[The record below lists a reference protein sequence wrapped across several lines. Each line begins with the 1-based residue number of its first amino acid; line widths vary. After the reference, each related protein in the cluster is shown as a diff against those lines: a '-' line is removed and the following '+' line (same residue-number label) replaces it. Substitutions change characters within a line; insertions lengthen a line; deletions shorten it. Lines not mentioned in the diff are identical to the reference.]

1 MRHFVTMMLCLTL
14 LVGAH
19 APQTHAQAG
28 GSFDLQAYTNF
39 LASHR
44 DLTHEQLRGLHPTPN
59 FRSKLDL
66 TLTEIA
72 YLDTIVQLYQ
82 LTSDEQALL
91 HENGF
96 VVSERLRRDS
106 FGHAFLEI
114 YKHDL
119 PVFVSTDAILH
130 ALHRSYDA
138 ILQDTETGVLI
149 PRLQELLL
157 KLRNEW
163 PNLATRYLNLPTMQP
178 MLNDV
183 DVYLTVALRLL
194 GNQLAPHRSENA
206 ATVSSLLNLI
216 AAEQPAYFSLFSET
230 QRLIDF
236 SQFRLRGHYTNQAD
250 LRNYFKAMIWLGR
263 TELMLSPPKVQD
275 GSEPS
280 ATDIQRQTIAAY
292 LLWEAV
298 NNSGSLPLWQE
309 MDGIIRFLVGESDN
323 ITVDHLQLLANEI
336 SLADASELLD
346 SSRLQALQSA
356 LAEKSYALQRIN
368 SQILISDP
376 NNPEQIAPPSAFL
389 LLGQRFVIDSY
400 VMGNVVYDR
409 ILYQDRKVLRML
421 PSSLDVLFALGND
434 AASIL
439 LQDELQRYPYA
450 SNLSALRY
458 LVDSYEDEFWKSA
471 LYNVWLQAIRSLNP
485 AGDLTVFPAFMQTGA
500 FWQQKMNTQLAS
512 WAQLRHDNLLYAK
525 QSYTSGTTCLF
536 PYSFVEPFP
545 EFYRTLQSYAEQAE
559 AKFNAVAFGEEWL
572 KASIT
577 RYFSHMAGV
586 MDTLAVIAGKQ
597 LHHEEPD
604 SAEIRF
610 LRRMMYS
617 TPICGEQLD
626 GWYAYLYYRGAE
638 QSIEKDLVVADVHT
652 QPTDESGAL
661 IGKVMHAGTGPLDLG
676 VFIAE
681 NYEGKATAFIGPVM
695 SYYEH
700 VTMNFQRL
708 TDDEW
713 QQLYQQPPSFR
724 PAWVNVYLADAEG
737 KRRGAGPQIVTSVK
751 EPQLASDLPKSL
763 LLHQNYPNPFNA
775 NTLIRFEISPAFA
788 HAPAKLAIYN
798 LRGELVRELIDQT
811 LPAGNYLVRWDGK
824 NDSGND
830 TASSVYFCRLQVGD
844 VSEMRKLT
852 LLR

>member
-1 MRHFVTMMLCLTL
+1 MKLDTKCSAWVAIVLAFCSLRVE
-14 LVGAH
+14 A
-19 APQTHAQAG
+19 QT
-28 GSFDLQAYTNF
+28 SSEFDLQAYTNF

-44 DLTHEQLRGLHPTPN
+44 DLTYAQLRSLHPTPN

-66 TLTEIA
+66 TLTETA
-72 YLDTIVQLYQ
+72 YLDTIIQLYQ

-194 GNQLAPHRSENA
+194 GNQLTPHRSENA
-206 ATVSSLLNLI
+206 AIVVELLNLI
-216 AAEQPAYFSLFSET
+216 GNEQPAYFSLFSET

-236 SQFRLRGHYTNQAD
+236 SQFRPRGHYTNQED

-263 TELMLSPPKVQD
+263 TELMLSQPKVQS
-275 GSEPS
+275 GPMPSE
-280 ATDIQRQTIAAY
+280 ADIQRQTIAAY
-292 LLWEAV
+292 LLSEAV
-298 NNSGSLPLWQE
+298 ENSGGLELWQE

-323 ITVDHLQLLANEI
+323 ITLDHLQLLADEI
-336 SLADASELLD
+336 GLTNASELLEAN
-346 SSRLQALQSA
+346 RLQALQAA
-356 LAEKSYALQRIN
+356 LAAKSYAMQRIN

-376 NNPEQIAPPSAFL
+376 GNPEQIAPPSAFL

-409 ILYQDRKVLRML
+409 ILYQDQKVLRML

-458 LVDSYEDEFWKSA
+458 LVDSYEEEFWQSA
-471 LYNVWLQAIRSLNP
+471 LYNVWLQAIRNLNP

-525 QSYTSGTTCLF
+525 QSYTAGTTCLF

-545 EFYRTLQSYAEQAE
+545 KFYRTLQSYAEQAE
-559 AKFNAVAFGEEWL
+559 AKFNAVAFGEEWQ
-572 KASIT
+572 KTSII

-597 LHHEEPD
+597 LHLEEPD

-661 IGKVMHAGTGPLDLG
+661 IGKVMHAGTGPIDLG

-708 TDDEW
+708 TDEEW

-737 KRRGAGPQIVTSVK
+737 KRRGAGPQIATSVK
-751 EPQLASDLPKSL
+751 DPSYTHALPQAL
-763 LLHQNYPNPFNA
+763 LLHQNFPNPFNA
-775 NTLIRFEISPAFA
+775 NTLIRFEIPAAFA
-788 HAPAKLAIYN
+788 NAPAKLAIYN
-798 LRGELVRELIDQT
+798 LRGELVRELIDQS

-830 TASSVYFCRLQVGD
+830 VASSVYFYRLQVGN

>member
-1 MRHFVTMMLCLTL
+1 MKLDTKRTAWVAIILAFSSLRVE
-14 LVGAH
+14 
-19 APQTHAQAG
+19 AQAG
-28 GSFDLQAYTNF
+28 GEFDLQAYTDF

-44 DLTHEQLRGLHPTPN
+44 DLTYEQLRGLHPTAN

-66 TLTEIA
+66 PLTEIA
-72 YLDTIVQLYQ
+72 YLDTIIQLYQ

-91 HENGF
+91 RENGF

-114 YKHDL
+114 YQHDL

-163 PNLATRYLNLPTMQP
+163 PNLAASYAGLPAMQS

-194 GNQLAPHRSENA
+194 GNHLAPQRSENA
-206 ATVSSLLNLI
+206 ATVAELLNLI
-216 AAEQPAYFSLFSET
+216 AAEQPANFALFSET

-236 SQFRLRGHYTNQAD
+236 SQFRPRGHYTNQED

-280 ATDIQRQTIAAY
+280 AADIQRQTIVAY
-292 LLWEAV
+292 LLWEAMK
-298 NNSGSLPLWQE
+298 NSGSLPLWQE
-309 MDGIIRFLVGESDN
+309 MDSIIGFLVGESDN
-323 ITVDHLQLLANEI
+323 ITVNHLQLLADETG
-336 SLADASELLD
+336 LTEASELLD
-346 SSRLQALQSA
+346 ANRLQALQSA
-356 LAEKSYALQRIN
+356 LAAKSYAVQRIN

-376 NNPEQIAPPSAFL
+376 NNPAQIAPPSAFL

-409 ILYQDRKVLRML
+409 ILYQDQKVLRML

-434 AASIL
+434 AAAIL
-439 LQDELQRYPYA
+439 LQDELRQYPYA
-450 SNLSALRY
+450 SNLAALRY
-458 LVDSYEDEFWKSA
+458 LIDSYEDDFWQST

-485 AGDLTVFPAFMQTGA
+485 ADDLTVFPAFMRTGA

-559 AKFNAVAFGEEWL
+559 AKFNAVAFGEEWR

-586 MDTLAVIAGKQ
+586 MDTLAAIAGKQ
-597 LHHEEPD
+597 LHHENPD

-610 LRRMMYS
+610 LRRMLYS
-617 TPICGEQLD
+617 TPICGLELN
-626 GWYAYLYYRGAE
+626 GWYAHLYYRGAE

-708 TDDEW
+708 TDEEW

-724 PAWVNVYLADAEG
+724 PAWVNVYLSDAEG
-737 KRRGAGPQIVTSVK
+737 KRRGAGPQIATSVK
-751 EPQLASDLPKSL
+751 EPQLANDLPKSL

-788 HAPAKLAIYN
+788 HAPAKLGIYN
-798 LRGELVRELIDQT
+798 LRGELVRELIDQS
-811 LPAGNYLVRWDGK
+811 LPAGNYLVRWDGR
-824 NDSGND
+824 NASGSEA
-830 TASSVYFCRLQVGD
+830 ASSVYFYRLQVGN
-844 VSEMRKLT
+844 VNEIRKLT